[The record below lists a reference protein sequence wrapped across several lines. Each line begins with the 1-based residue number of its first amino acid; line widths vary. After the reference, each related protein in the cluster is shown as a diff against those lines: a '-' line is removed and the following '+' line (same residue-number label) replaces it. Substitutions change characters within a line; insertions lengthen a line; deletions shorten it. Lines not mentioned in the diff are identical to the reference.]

1 VPVVRR
7 EPHARYSPSYQAE
20 KNIWA
25 ELGFGDFYHEL
36 AMAVL
41 DICARTRHQNGGIMR
56 IDDILAAYR
65 RKQTNAITKYVAL
78 VADRT

>member
-1 VPVVRR
+1 VSRIRCQSYVR
-7 EPHARYSPSYQAE
+7 YLTIKVAE

-41 DICARTRHQNGGIMR
+41 DICAKTRHQNGGIMK
-56 IDDILAAYR
+56 ISDILQTYH
-65 RKQTNAITKYVAL
+65 RKQKNQIARYF
-78 VADRT
+78 